1 MVESMSQLYNNNMFD
16 VLGNLAPQSID
27 LLLTD
32 FPYGTLNKRNEWD
45 TIIDY
50 PKFWEYINI
59 ICKPTCPII
68 STAAQQFTSV
78 LIASNYKDFKYTMIW
93 EKSKATGYLNA
104 KKQPLRAHEDIV
116 IFYKKQPTYN
126 PQMTQGTPYDKGTAV
141 RDTEAY
147 GIQTKAVHV
156 KNDSGLRYPRSVIY
170 FKTAEGE
177 GKYHPTQ
184 KPVDLYRW
192 LIRTFSNE
200 GDLVLD
206 PCMGSGTTGIA
217 SKLENRN
224 FVGIEQEEEYFSI
237 AHQRINVDPVQEL
250 AQEQFNPLLAAL

>member
-1 MVESMSQLYNNNMFD
+1 MQLYNNDMFD
-16 VLGNLAPQSID
+16 VLGNLASQSID

-50 PKFWEYINI
+50 PTFWEHVNR
-59 ICKPTCPII
+59 ICKSTCPII
-68 STAAQQFTSV
+68 STAAQPFTSV
-78 LIASNYKDFKYTMIW
+78 LIASNYKDFKYTMVW

-116 IFYKKQPTYN
+116 VFYKKQPTYN

-147 GIQTKAVHV
+147 GVQTKAVHV
-156 KNDSGLRYPRSVIY
+156 KNDTGLRYPRSVIY

-177 GKYHPTQ
+177 GKHHPTQ

-206 PCMGSGTTGIA
+206 PCMGAGTTGIA
-217 SKLENRN
+217 SKLENRK
-224 FVGIEQEEEYFSI
+224 FVGIEREEEYFTI
-237 AHQRINVDPVQEL
+237 AQQRIDAVPVEEV
-250 AQEQFNPLLAAL
+250 AQDSQNPLMDALQ

>member
-1 MVESMSQLYNNNMFD
+1 MFD
-16 VLGNLAPQSID
+16 TLGTIESQSID

-50 PKFWEYINI
+50 PTFWDHIKR

-68 STAAQQFTSV
+68 STAAQPFTSI
-78 LIASNYKDFKYTMIW
+78 LIASNYRDFKYTMVW

-116 IFYKKQPTYN
+116 VFYQKQPTYN
-126 PQMTQGTPYDKGTAV
+126 PQMTQGTPYDKGKAV

-147 GIQTKAVHV
+147 AVQTKEIHV
-156 KNDSGLRYPRSVIY
+156 KNDSGLRYPRSVLY
-170 FKTAEGE
+170 FKTAESE

-184 KPVDLYRW
+184 KPISLYEY
-192 LIRTFSNE
+192 LVNTYSNP
-200 GDLVLD
+200 DDVVLD
-206 PCMGSGTTGIA
+206 PCMGSGTTGVA
-217 SKLENRN
+217 CANTNRN
-224 FVGIEQEEEYFSI
+224 FIGIESDEKYYKI
-237 AHQRINVDPVQEL
+237 AKERIE
-250 AQEQFNPLLAAL
+250 NPLLMAMGSPIST

>member
-1 MVESMSQLYNNNMFD
+1 MQLYNNDMFD
-16 VLGNLAPQSID
+16 VLGNLAPQSVD

-50 PKFWEYINI
+50 PTFWEHVNR
-59 ICKPTCPII
+59 ICKSTCPII
-68 STAAQQFTSV
+68 STAAQPFTSV
-78 LIASNYKDFKYTMIW
+78 LIASNYKDFKYTMVW

-116 IFYKKQPTYN
+116 VFYKKQPTYN

-147 GIQTKAVHV
+147 GVQTKAVHV
-156 KNDSGLRYPRSVIY
+156 KNDTGLRYPRSVIY

-177 GKYHPTQ
+177 GKHHPTQ

-206 PCMGSGTTGIA
+206 PCMGAGTTGIA
-217 SKLENRN
+217 SKLENRK
-224 FVGIEQEEEYFSI
+224 FVGIEREEEYFTI
-237 AHQRINVDPVQEL
+237 AQQRIDAVPVEEV
-250 AQEQFNPLLAAL
+250 AQDSQNPLMDALQ